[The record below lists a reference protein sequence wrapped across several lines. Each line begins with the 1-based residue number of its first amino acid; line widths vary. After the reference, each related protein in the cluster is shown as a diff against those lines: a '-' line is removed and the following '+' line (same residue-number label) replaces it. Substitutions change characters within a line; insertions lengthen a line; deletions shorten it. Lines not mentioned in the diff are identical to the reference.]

1 MPGVKPVCASNC
13 LGMIESNAAATHDPG
28 LAVARENQPPYT
40 FRAPGELHRDRII
53 VADFVVEKQV
63 QPRAETYIII
73 VVPGVV
79 DADRLEF
86 RATAVPHEKLCA
98 VPHPDLIAGR
108 QPLGG
113 APLVHIL
120 GCPADAIQKREE
132 CRKNWFLH
140 NLQVASARKGNRI
153 RPPSKHYC
161 RKMQGTRP
169 CALKIAATLALCELF
184 VIFVGKISLSHV

>member
-1 MPGVKPVCASNC
+1 MQFTWRTERIRGLVFPG
-13 LGMIESNAAATHDPG
+13 D
-28 LAVARENQPPYT
+28 
-40 FRAPGELHRDRII
+40 GEAGSW

-98 VPHPDLIAGR
+98 VSHSDLVAGG

-113 APLVHIL
+113 MPLVRIL

-140 NLQVASARKGNRI
+140 NLQVASAHKDN
-153 RPPSKHYC
+153 
-161 RKMQGTRP
+161 
-169 CALKIAATLALCELF
+169 E
-184 VIFVGKISLSHV
+184 

>member
-13 LGMIESNAAATHDPG
+13 LGMIESNAAATHDPASPSPG
-28 LAVARENQPPYT
+28 KTSPRDT
-40 FRAPGELHRDRII
+40 FRAPGELHRDRIV

-98 VPHPDLIAGR
+98 VSHSDLVAGG

-113 APLVHIL
+113 MPLVRIL

-153 RPPSKHYC
+153 RPPSKHLC
-161 RKMQGTRP
+161 GKMQGGQP
-169 CALKIAATLALCELF
+169 DALKIAATLALCELF

>member
-1 MPGVKPVCASNC
+1 
-13 LGMIESNAAATHDPG
+13 MIESNAAATHDPG
-28 LAVARENQPPYT
+28 LAVARENQPPDT

-98 VPHPDLIAGR
+98 VPHPISLPDGN
-108 QPLGG
+108 PLG
-113 APLVHIL
+113 VRH
-120 GCPADAIQKREE
+120 
-132 CRKNWFLH
+132 WFVFWLP
-140 NLQVASARKGNRI
+140 R
-153 RPPSKHYC
+153 
-161 RKMQGTRP
+161 
-169 CALKIAATLALCELF
+169 
-184 VIFVGKISLSHV
+184 